1 MISVASVFQVVQQRL
16 PAVFVSVG
24 NVVSVWKRVC
34 SIVVVVMILFLV
46 LIVGIKLICRIVI
59 LFH

>member
-24 NVVSVWKRVC
+24 NVASVWKRVC